1 MVRKIEDT
9 GELELCCF
17 DTGSLTLART
27 FGIGRVEYCL
37 DYAAGGLWPG
47 KERIREARDLYPG
60 LLSVMVRV
68 PGRDFNLRPEDR
80 NILARQIREASQAG
94 ADGITTGALNAT
106 GGLPLDLLADLMA
119 PYRDRFIWTFHRA
132 FDRLEDPEKA
142 LEMLAGLGFSRVLS
156 SGGTG
161 KAVDHAARLGQ
172 YTQWAGSRL
181 TIVAAGG
188 VRAGDIPSLKAAGVI
203 AFHSAA
209 SGSPDGH
216 ADPDI
221 LQELLQAWQ
230 HSPTSSSRV

>member
-17 DTGSLTLART
+17 DTGSLSLAT
-27 FGIGRVEYCL
+27 ACGIGRVEYCL

-47 KERIREARDLYPG
+47 RERIREARGLYPG

-68 PGRDFNLRPEDR
+68 PGPDFCLRTEDR
-80 NILARQIREASQAG
+80 HILARQIREASQAG
-94 ADGITTGALNAT
+94 ADGITMGALDANA
-106 GGLPLDLLADLMA
+106 GLPVDLLADLMA

-132 FDRLEDPEKA
+132 FDRLEEPEKS

-172 YTQWAGSRL
+172 YTIWADTRL

-188 VRAGDIPSLKAAGVI
+188 VRARDIPPLRAAGVK

-216 ADPDI
+216 ADPV
-221 LQELLQAWQ
+221 LLRELLHALQQ
-230 HSPTSSSRV
+230 PSTPSSRV